1 MRSLAKK
8 RLSEVAEH
16 TALVFGAKAHVQ
28 YHPGYPVMCNHAHQT
43 ALAADVARS
52 VSGQCDEAPLVMGG
66 EDFAYMLLERP
77 GAYILMGNGD
87 SAPAHHPEY
96 NFNDDAIPAGDS
108 FWVELAE
115 SRMLVI

>member
-1 MRSLAKK
+1 MVISVTSFETSSNAHNVISSSVHLRGTICTISAEMRSLSKK

-52 VSGQCDEAPLVMGG
+52 VSGQCDEAPSGYGG
-66 EDFAYMLLERP
+66 RGFRLYAVRTSGRVYSD
-77 GAYILMGNGD
+77 G
-87 SAPAHHPEY
+87 
-96 NFNDDAIPAGDS
+96 
-108 FWVELAE
+108 
-115 SRMLVI
+115 